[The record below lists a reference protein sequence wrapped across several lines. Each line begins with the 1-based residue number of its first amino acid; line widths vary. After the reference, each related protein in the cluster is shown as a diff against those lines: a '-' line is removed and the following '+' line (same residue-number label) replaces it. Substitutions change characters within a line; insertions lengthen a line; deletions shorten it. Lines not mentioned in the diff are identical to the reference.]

1 MTKPEWDK
9 GVTAFFQ
16 KKINFTFDQEMLDET
31 WDFFKVHN
39 KDWETATWLDVLPF
53 FHRILNAKMAKGN

>member
-1 MTKPEWDK
+1 VRKSEWDK

-31 WDFFKVHN
+31 WNYFKVHN
-39 KDWETATWLDVLPF
+39 KDWETASWSHVEPF
-53 FHRILNAKMAKGN
+53 FHRILNAKMSKGN